1 MVVQMHYS
9 KLITAQ
15 PSPERFERK
24 FYLAPNKV
32 NLANGLLKH
41 LCLPDREFPSEQINS
56 LYFDTADL
64 EQHER
69 STSGDSRKN
78 KVRIRWY
85 GKEGDLRGMQT
96 IFVELKSKEAF
107 SSTKQRLK
115 MQVPAAD
122 LSMESFRR
130 GIIPLTRLHEIL
142 AGFGY
147 YPPGQ
152 LLPVIK
158 ISYWRNRFT
167 DMISGQRVSLD
178 FHIRSTMV
186 MPEQGNG
193 ERELELEGGVIEIK
207 GLTLDLPPALMKLR
221 MLDIDW
227 SRFSKYSACIDSHSE
242 GQGTVGRL
250 SPSGRVISL
259 VG

>member
-9 KLITAQ
+9 KIKTEQ
-15 PSPERFERK
+15 PLPERFERK
-24 FYLAPNKV
+24 FYLSPNKV
-32 NLANGLLKH
+32 DLANGLLRH
-41 LCLPDREFPSEQINS
+41 LCMPDREFPSEQINS
-56 LYFDTADL
+56 LYFDTVDL
-64 EQHER
+64 DQHEK
-69 STSGDSRKN
+69 STSGDSRKD

-85 GKEGDLRGMQT
+85 GREAGLRGPQT

-107 SSTKQRLK
+107 ASTKQRLQL
-115 MQVPAAD
+115 QVPAED
-122 LSMESFRR
+122 LSLESLRR
-130 GIIPLTRLHEIL
+130 GIIPRIMLHETL

-147 YPPGQ
+147 FPPGQ

-167 DMISGQRVSLD
+167 EMISGQRVSLD

-186 MPEQGNG
+186 MPEAGNG

-207 GLTLDLPPALMKLR
+207 GLTMELPLTLMKLR

-227 SRFSKYSACIDSHSE
+227 SRFSKYSACIDAHCE
-242 GQGTVGRL
+242 GLGVVGRM
-250 SPSGRVISL
+250 SPSGRVIRC
-259 VG
+259 

>member
-1 MVVQMHYS
+1 VVQMHYS
-9 KLITAQ
+9 KTTTAQ
-15 PSPERFERK
+15 PLPERFERK

-32 NLANGLLKH
+32 NMANGLLKH

-56 LYFDTADL
+56 LYFDTVDL
-64 EQHER
+64 DQHER
-69 STSGDSRKN
+69 STSGDSRKD

-85 GKEGDLRGMQT
+85 GKEGDLRGLQT

-107 SSTKQRLK
+107 ASTKQRLTLR
-115 MQVPAAD
+115 VPAKD
-122 LSMESFRR
+122 LSLDSLRR
-130 GIIPLTRLHEIL
+130 GIIPWAMLYETL
-142 AGFGY
+142 AGFDY
-147 YPPGQ
+147 FPPGQ

-167 DMISGQRVSLD
+167 DMLSGQRVSLD
-178 FHIRSTMV
+178 FHIRSTMI
-186 MPEQGNG
+186 MPEPGNG

-207 GLTLDLPPALMKLR
+207 GLTTELPPTLMKLR

-242 GQGTVGRL
+242 GIGMVGRL
-250 SPSGRVISL
+250 SPSGRMMSL
-259 VG
+259 V